1 LNRHVR
7 NERSCRISQIK
18 QRSVATKRPLPESTQ
33 YLCSPARPIF
43 DRLNYLPIKNMS
55 STTSLLKLMYLV
67 SPALPI
73 GAYAYSQGQELAVD
87 EAWLSSTD
95 DIIDW
100 IHGVMEHSIATNDA
114 AVLAIHYDAWL
125 NNDRETLDEWNTF
138 LMAGR
143 ETKELLLEDEQL
155 ATGLLRVLQTHNI
168 DIVPEHFSN
177 KPSFPL
183 LFALAG
189 VKWQIPK
196 NDLLEGFLWSWLENQ
211 VAAATKT
218 VPLGQTQAQK
228 ILMAI
233 LPHIP
238 ELVEKALAMPEDH
251 IGAGLPGLAL
261 ASSLHERQY
270 SRLFR
275 S

>member
-1 LNRHVR
+1 M
-7 NERSCRISQIK
+7 RSS
-18 QRSVATKRPLPESTQ
+18 LP
-33 YLCSPARPIF
+33 
-43 DRLNYLPIKNMS
+43 
-55 STTSLLKLMYLV
+55 LLKLMYLV

-73 GAYAYSQGQELAVD
+73 GAYAYSQGQEFAVD

-95 DIIDW
+95 DIVDW
-100 IHGVMEHSIATNDA
+100 IHGVMEHSVVANDA
-114 AVLAIHYDAWL
+114 AVLAIQYDAWL
-125 NNDRETLDEWNTF
+125 NNNQETLDQWNTF
-138 LMAGR
+138 LIAGR

-168 DIVPEHFSN
+168 DIVLEHFSD

-196 NDLLEGFLWSWLENQ
+196 KDLLEGFLWSWLENQ

-228 ILMAI
+228 ILMTI
-233 LPHIP
+233 LPYIP
-238 ELVEKALAMPEDH
+238 ELVEKALVMPEAH
-251 IGAGLPGLAL
+251 IGAGLPGLSL